1 MDTKIRVLKN
11 PVSYRIVSYR
21 IVSYRI
27 VSYLRIPEVPYPYR
41 ISVSKRET
49 FLGSP
54 LKSTWGIFS

>member
-11 PVSYRIVSYR
+11 P
-21 IVSYRI
+21 VSYRI